1 MMNQALMCEEQSWLY
16 EISLSLSLQAV
27 AGMRAGCTDVW
38 AQKLIIQS
46 KQPVDD
52 SSDGDDGGGDGDD
65 DDYDDNDLYVLEIP
79 SPKLTIQFKADP
91 QM

>member
-16 EISLSLSLQAV
+16 EISLSLQAV

-38 AQKLIIQS
+38 AQKLIQS

-52 SSDGDDGGGDGDD
+52 SSDGDDGGDDGGDD